1 MTTETKT
8 YLYFFKI
15 ISIPALLLVIII
27 LLIRNDKEN
36 HLKAKQEKE
45 ISKIINNTIEEYS
58 KKNLL
63 LPKLVFINTD
73 SLTDK
78 QFKDTLKKQVV
89 DLLTRQYLKDDT
101 AQFSNIALQPFFI
114 NTASQ
119 NIKDKKFSFTQEMYD
134 NLIKHL
140 EFLTK
145 QVDVEVTRT
154 KEEVDRDINRL
165 NTWVTLWVA
174 LIGFLG
180 IFFPLFINYEIK
192 SVADKALSNANQA
205 LDGAKNISAK
215 MDEAEI
221 KVKNAISLAEKTEHK
236 TEKLLLATN
245 AVGSLRNMDE
255 HTLKVISDP
264 KKALFINLE
273 SIHKELADCNDQFFN
288 HKIIR
293 DCLRQLA
300 VKLHLLSLNDTF
312 QEYMEAMNNMSV
324 HISESL
330 KVEMTKERFE
340 ALLSKLN
347 DLIVLLK
354 AE

>member
-8 YLYFFKI
+8 YLYFLKI
-15 ISIPALLLVIII
+15 ASIPALLLVLII
-27 LLIRNDKEN
+27 LLIRNDREN
-36 HLKAKQEKE
+36 HIRTNQEKE

-78 QFKDTLKKQVV
+78 QLKDTLKKQIVN
-89 DLLTRQYLKDDT
+89 LLTQQYLKDDT
-101 AQFSNIALQPFFI
+101 VQFSNLELQPFFI
-114 NTASQ
+114 SSASQ
-119 NIKDKKFSFTQEMYD
+119 DIKNKKFSFTQEMYD
-134 NLIKHL
+134 NLIKHI

-180 IFFPLFINYEIK
+180 IFFPLFVNYEIK
-192 SVADKALSNANQA
+192 STADKALANANQA
-205 LDGAKNISAK
+205 LSSIENISAK
-215 MDEAEI
+215 MDDAEN
-221 KVKNAISLAEKTEHK
+221 KVKNAASLAEKTAHK
-236 TEKLLLATN
+236 TEKLMLATN
-245 AVGSLRNMDE
+245 AIGNLRSLDE
-255 HTLKVISDP
+255 HTIKVISDP
-264 KKALFINLE
+264 KKALIISLE
-273 SIHKELADCNDQFFN
+273 SIHKELLDCNDQFFS

-312 QEYMEAMNNMSV
+312 QEYMHQMNEMSV
-324 HISESL
+324 QISEAL
-330 KVEMTKERFE
+330 KVEMTKEKFE

-347 DLIVLLK
+347 DLITALK